1 MIHMTTWENP
11 APSTPTRAASLRAGV
26 GRSDITT
33 EDPDR
38 PVKDRLFAKVLAFD
52 NGQIRMAIITMDAVA
67 IGGICDIEDRFL
79 PEVRQ
84 RIEAEFGI
92 PGTHTL
98 FNASHTHPPGRILC
112 SHEQLIERTVEAVR
126 HAMHSL
132 TEVTVGVGEGHEDQI
147 SMNRNLRLKNGKHWT
162 IRHAN
167 PCPPEEDVAGVGPI
181 DPEIGI
187 LRVDCLDG
195 RPMAVVYNFACH
207 LLFGDTIGSI
217 TGNFP
222 GIASQ
227 IIEDELGD
235 GVMAFFLQGAAGDII
250 DTGFKDLTKARS
262 IDSMGRKLGAQV
274 LSCTRK
280 ISTGDGTLSL
290 ISRYVE
296 LPRRTDIPRRVE
308 KLKIEQVELLESLR
322 YTTLNF
328 KSFLNLYLQQSLNP
342 QYPAADSWSYLQ
354 TESQGNGDLAAMDQF
369 NKNLIQK
376 YRQNI
381 EAMERLAAIQDEM
394 ATFLRHEEINRASG
408 SDTIKAEIQG
418 IRIGDYVLIS
428 APIEV
433 LTEVGANIKKAS
445 PHRHTYIAAFSN
457 GYMHY
462 GPPAGDY
469 DKGGYEVT
477 ECFLAPEWQEI
488 FEETAQDILRQV

>member
-1 MIHMTTWENP
+1 M
-11 APSTPTRAASLRAGV
+11 
-26 GRSDITT
+26 
-33 EDPDR
+33 
-38 PVKDRLFAKVLAFD
+38 DRLFSKVLAFD

-67 IGGICDIEDRFL
+67 IGGICDIEDHFL

-84 RIEAEFGI
+84 RIDAEFGI
-92 PGTHTL
+92 PSTHTL
-98 FNASHTHPPGRILC
+98 FNASHTHPPGQILC

-126 HAMHSL
+126 QAMQSL

-147 SMNRNLRLKNGKHWT
+147 SMNRNLRLKNGRHWT

-167 PCPPEEDVAGVGPI
+167 PCPPEEEIAGVGPI
-181 DPEIGI
+181 DPKIGI
-187 LRVDCLDG
+187 LRVNRLNG

-217 TGNFP
+217 TANFP

-227 IIEDELGD
+227 IIEDGLGD
-235 GVMAFFLQGAAGDII
+235 DVMAFFLQGAAGDII
-250 DTGFKDLTKARS
+250 DTGFKDLTKGRS
-262 IDSMGRKLGAQV
+262 IDSMGRKLGEQV
-274 LSCTRK
+274 LSCTRQ
-280 ISTGDGTLSL
+280 ISTSAGELSM
-290 ISRYVE
+290 ISRHVE
-296 LPRRTDIPRRVE
+296 LPRRKDILPRVE
-308 KLKIEQVELLESLR
+308 KLKAEQAELLESLR

-354 TESQGNGDLAAMDQF
+354 TESQGNGDLAAMDLF
-369 NKNLIQK
+369 NKDLIRK
-376 YRQNI
+376 YLQNVK
-381 EAMERLAAIQDEM
+381 AMERLAAIQDEL

-408 SDTIKAEIQG
+408 SDTITAEIQG
-418 IRIGDYVLIS
+418 IRIGDFVLIS

-433 LTEVGANIKKAS
+433 LTEVALNIKKAS

-462 GPPAGDY
+462 GPPASDY

-477 ECFLAPEWQEI
+477 ECFLAPEWQGI
-488 FEETAQDILRQV
+488 FEGTAKDILRHV